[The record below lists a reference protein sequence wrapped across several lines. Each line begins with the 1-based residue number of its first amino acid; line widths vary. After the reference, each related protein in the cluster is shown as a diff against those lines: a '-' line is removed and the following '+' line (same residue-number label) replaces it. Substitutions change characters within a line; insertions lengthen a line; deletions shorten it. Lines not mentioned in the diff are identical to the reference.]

1 MERGKTQALRR
12 FVLLSLSGF
21 LVVLPFSVIERYLF
35 VLLRHPHPLLS
46 LPPICIIPL
55 HYPKWTLIL
64 PFHSRY
70 GPFRR
75 LLPEQGTFQALLNH
89 QPATHTVPRV
99 DQCTPDLPPS
109 PQCPA
114 SVPASAS
121 ASTFNTPVV
130 HIHDPQRTCSLRSA
144 SQERTECDLGRVVE
158 DAILGSCAPTSSAN
172 QPVQDKPGLYRM
184 ASRCWCLLNHLPLDP
199 NLCACQQSQNG

>member
-1 MERGKTQALRR
+1 MEKGETQVLRR
-12 FVLLSLSGF
+12 FVHLSLSS
-21 LVVLPFSVIERYLF
+21 LSAVLPFSVIERYLL
-35 VLLRHPHPLLS
+35 VLLRHPHPL

-89 QPATHTVPRV
+89 QPATHTVSQTG
-99 DQCTPDLPPS
+99 QCTLDLPPS
-109 PQCPA
+109 PQRPP

-121 ASTFNTPVV
+121 ASTFNTPYTTPNARARRGLPVK
-130 HIHDPQRTCSLRSA
+130 SEL
-144 SQERTECDLGRVVE
+144 ECDLRRVVE

-172 QPVQDKPGLYRM
+172 QPVQDKSGLY
-184 ASRCWCLLNHLPLDP
+184 
-199 NLCACQQSQNG
+199 

>member
-1 MERGKTQALRR
+1 MEKGETQALRR
-12 FVLLSLSGF
+12 FVHLSLSS
-21 LVVLPFSVIERYLF
+21 LSAVLPFSVIERYLL
-35 VLLRHPHPLLS
+35 VLLRHPHPLL
-46 LPPICIIPL
+46 PPTYIIPL

-89 QPATHTVPRV
+89 QPATHTVSQTG
-99 DQCTPDLPPS
+99 QCTLDLPPS
-109 PQCPA
+109 PRRPA

-121 ASTFNTPVV
+121 ASTFNTPMVP
-130 HIHDPQRTCSLRSA
+130 IHDPQRTCSLRSA
-144 SQERTECDLGRVVE
+144 SHERTECDLGRVVE

-172 QPVQDKPGLYRM
+172 QPVQDKSGLY
-184 ASRCWCLLNHLPLDP
+184 
-199 NLCACQQSQNG
+199 